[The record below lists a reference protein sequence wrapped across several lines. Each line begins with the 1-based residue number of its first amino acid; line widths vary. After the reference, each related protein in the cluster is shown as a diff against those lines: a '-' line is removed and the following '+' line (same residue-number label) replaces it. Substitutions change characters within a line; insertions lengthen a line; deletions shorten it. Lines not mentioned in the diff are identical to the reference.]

1 MDLRLLETLKQK
13 LAKSKDLAEPFEYF
27 IDHFGTDLQFMQM
40 GQSFQ
45 APVLE
50 EFIAGIAQHW
60 FKTNLIRLDQQ
71 LVQIPKT
78 SFVHGICRING
89 RQSNVIYFD
98 DIKVG
103 LVALLP
109 TRPGEKMEY
118 GRFTGRK
125 APPPEAFASE
135 N

>member
-1 MDLRLLETLKQK
+1 MDLTLLETLKQK
-13 LAKSKDLAEPFEYF
+13 LAGSKDLAKPFEYF

-45 APVLE
+45 DPVLE

-60 FKTNLIRLDQQ
+60 FKTDLIRLGQQ
-71 LVQIPKT
+71 LVQIPGS
-78 SFVHGICRING
+78 SFVHGIVRING
-89 RQSNVIYFD
+89 RQANVIYFD

-103 LVALLP
+103 LVVLLP
-109 TRPGEKMEY
+109 TRRGEMMEY
-118 GRFTGRK
+118 GRFTARK